1 MKWLKRI
8 EVFVGWII
16 AGISVL
22 GVFVGILW
30 LTNGS
35 WEGYPALIIA
45 LLIFSGFVWMII
57 KSEIS
62 TLGKSLRFI
71 PISLFMLIVFWS
83 MIPLGADQVFEYPS
97 LEGEAFW
104 DLGND
109 RIVSMTHHQP
119 ADSIERQEAAI
130 LFLHGG
136 PGAFVRDFDRD
147 FLASF
152 TDYGY
157 EVFVYDQ
164 VGAGR
169 SAIISVEEYSHQ
181 QNVDDMA
188 KIIERIDKPVILF
201 GQSYGTGMIASYLE
215 RNPDNENIRNII
227 LTEPGPLPGSFPQEG
242 PYFDEKTTKAEHLEG
257 PGNLEVANSPRFVLG
272 MALPV
277 ENEFVS
283 QGEFINHITADLQ
296 MKMVGTSY
304 CMGDEASQQSFTRL
318 PFNMKASRMIRE
330 SFMAE
335 ERPDSI
341 DTQIPVMM
349 LLGECSYLAR
359 GYAID
364 YFEVFPIQRS
374 HLIPRVGHIIW
385 GNEPGRQLTRE
396 AVIRFLNREEA
407 ALPNEPTFDSRF
419 EFIELG
425 K

>member
-8 EVFVGWII
+8 GGFVGWVF
-16 AGISVL
+16 AGISVF
-22 GVFVGILW
+22 GVFAGILW
-30 LTNGS
+30 FTGGFL
-35 WEGYPALIIA
+35 EGYPALIIA
-45 LLIFSGFVWMII
+45 VIVFSGFAWLIT
-57 KSEIS
+57 KGEYS

-83 MIPLGADQVFEYPS
+83 MIPLGSDQIFEYPS
-97 LEGEAFW
+97 LDSEEFW
-104 DLGND
+104 DLGD
-109 RIVSMTHHQP
+109 ERIVSMTHHLP
-119 ADSIERQEAAI
+119 ADPIETQEAAI

-136 PGAFVRDFDRD
+136 PGAYVRDFDRD
-147 FLASF
+147 FMASF

-169 SAIISVEEYSHQ
+169 SDILNVQAYSHQ
-181 QNVDDMA
+181 GNVDDMA
-188 KIIERIDKPVILF
+188 RIIERIDKPVILF
-201 GQSYGTGMIASYLE
+201 GQSYGTGLIISYLAQ
-215 RNPDNENIRNII
+215 NSDHNNIRTII
-227 LTEPGPLPGSFPQEG
+227 LTEPGPLPGSYPQEG

-257 PGNLEVANSPRFVLG
+257 PGNLEVAGSPRFVLG

-277 ENEFVS
+277 ENKFVS
-283 QGEFINHITADLQ
+283 QGEFINHINADLQ
-296 MKMVGTSY
+296 RKMVGTSY
-304 CMGDEASQQSFTRL
+304 CKDDEASRQTFTRL

-335 ERPDSI
+335 ERPDLLEI
-341 DTQIPVMM
+341 QIPIMM
-349 LLGECSYLAR
+349 LLGECSYLPR

-374 HLIPRVGHIIW
+374 HWIPGVGHIIW
-385 GNEPGRQLTRE
+385 GNENGRKLTRE
-396 AVIRFLNREEA
+396 AVIRFLNNEKA
-407 ALPNEPTFDSRF
+407 SLPNEPTFDSRF